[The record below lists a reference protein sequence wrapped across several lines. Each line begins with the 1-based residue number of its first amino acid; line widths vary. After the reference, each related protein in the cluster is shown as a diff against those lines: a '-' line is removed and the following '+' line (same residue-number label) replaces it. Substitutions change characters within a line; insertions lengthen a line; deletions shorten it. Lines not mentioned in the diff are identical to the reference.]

1 MVIHT
6 ELNPLRGNASFFYT
20 FKVDNQSNFDV
31 FSNHCKGTVVASA
44 EILTNDP
51 ILQDMVLP
59 DELVATYYTGD
70 DKDSHLLLVP
80 RLRISS

>member
-59 DELVATYYTGD
+59 DKLVATYYTGD
-70 DKDSHLLLVP
+70 NKDSHFLIVP
-80 RLRISS
+80 RLRISP